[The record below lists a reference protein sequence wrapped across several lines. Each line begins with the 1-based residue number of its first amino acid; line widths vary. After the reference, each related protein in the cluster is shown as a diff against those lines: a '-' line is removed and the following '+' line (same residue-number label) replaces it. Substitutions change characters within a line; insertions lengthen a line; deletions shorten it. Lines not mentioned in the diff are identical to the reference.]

1 MRTEPTARDAAAS
14 AMNRKPP
21 NGASEGTID
30 AMNSTLADRLNK
42 LFAVMHRAGEPPL
55 SNAAATEAMTRRTGV
70 SFNHND
76 LEQWRAG
83 MRIDAT
89 GEQLE
94 AIAKYF
100 GVPTVYLT
108 DPTDE
113 VVDAQLNVLRAMR
126 GSGGVVQCHRN
137 VKTITPQVLNSLA
150 EIVNRSM

>member
-1 MRTEPTARDAAAS
+1 MT
-14 AMNRKPP
+14 
-21 NGASEGTID
+21 
-30 AMNSTLADRLNK
+30 STLADRLNK

-55 SNAAATEAMTRRTGV
+55 SNAAATEAMTRRSGV
-70 SFNHND
+70 SFSHND

-89 GEQLE
+89 SEQLE
-94 AIAKYF
+94 AIAKFF

-126 GSGGVVQCHRN
+126 DSGGVVQCHRTA
-137 VKTITPQVLNSLA
+137 KPLTPQVLNSLA
-150 EIVNRSM
+150 EVIYRACEIS